1 MSVQFQAENLA
12 KSYGGRVVI
21 DAVSFNL
28 RDGGTLCATGPNGSG
43 KSTLLR
49 LCAGLLR
56 PDAGNTL
63 LFVDGLRAETAGSR
77 SCAFVS
83 PALRWYGELTA
94 REQIALLH
102 SRDMEKSSR
111 CESFC
116 RRFGLDAF
124 LDTRL
129 AQYSSG
135 MNQRFSLAMAFG
147 LNAPLVILDEPS
159 SFLDVEGKDIF
170 RGIFRE
176 ESPSRVF
183 IIAAND
189 PGDATLCEKE
199 VRLG

>member
-28 RDGGTLCATGPNGSG
+28 RDGGSLCVTGPNGSG

-56 PDAGNTL
+56 PDAGSTL
-63 LFVDGLRAETAGSR
+63 FFIDGLRAETSGGR
-77 SCAFVS
+77 NCACAAPDF
-83 PALRWYGELTA
+83 RWYGELTA
-94 REQIALLH
+94 RENIALLH
-102 SRDMEKSSR
+102 SDDPAKSSR

-116 RRFGLDAF
+116 RRFGLGPF

-129 AQYSSG
+129 EQYSSG
-135 MNQRFSLAMAFG
+135 MSQRFSLAMAFG
-147 LNAPLVILDEPS
+147 LDAPLLILDEPS
-159 SFLDVEGKDIF
+159 SFLDAEGKDAF
-170 RGIFRE
+170 REIFRE
-176 ESPSRVF
+176 ESPSRVV
-183 IIAAND
+183 IIAANEPD
-189 PGDATLCEKE
+189 DAALCEKE